1 MKNDENHSDTDS
13 EDFLEFLSN
22 NKNTIIENNE
32 ENEDNNIVF
41 GIDLGTTNSCI
52 SYWKNNKLEII
63 PDEYGNKTI
72 PSYVAYT
79 NVSKY
84 IGNDA
89 KNQKDINS
97 ENVFYEVK
105 RLIGKK
111 FNDESVKREK
121 TLLSYKIEE
130 DKNGGICL
138 KTTLKDDKLITPE
151 EISSNILM
159 KLKSMAK
166 FHLKKDV
173 KDVVI
178 TIPANFNDG
187 QRQATKDAAEIAG
200 LNCLMLINEP
210 TAAALSYGM
219 MNRSKI
225 KIDKKI
231 NEDDEEDDNFLTL
244 LVYDFGG
251 GTLDVSLLV
260 VYNGIFEVKASTGN
274 TNLGGS
280 DFDDRIMTYC
290 IEKFKKSNNIKKLE
304 NISLL
309 SLQKLNG
316 NH

>member
-22 NKNTIIENNE
+22 NKDTIIENNE

-138 KTTLKDDKLITPE
+138 KTT
-151 EISSNILM
+151 S
-159 KLKSMAK
+159 
-166 FHLKKDV
+166 
-173 KDVVI
+173 
-178 TIPANFNDG
+178 
-187 QRQATKDAAEIAG
+187 
-200 LNCLMLINEP
+200 
-210 TAAALSYGM
+210 
-219 MNRSKI
+219 
-225 KIDKKI
+225 
-231 NEDDEEDDNFLTL
+231 
-244 LVYDFGG
+244 
-251 GTLDVSLLV
+251 
-260 VYNGIFEVKASTGN
+260 
-274 TNLGGS
+274 
-280 DFDDRIMTYC
+280 
-290 IEKFKKSNNIKKLE
+290 
-304 NISLL
+304 
-309 SLQKLNG
+309 
-316 NH
+316 